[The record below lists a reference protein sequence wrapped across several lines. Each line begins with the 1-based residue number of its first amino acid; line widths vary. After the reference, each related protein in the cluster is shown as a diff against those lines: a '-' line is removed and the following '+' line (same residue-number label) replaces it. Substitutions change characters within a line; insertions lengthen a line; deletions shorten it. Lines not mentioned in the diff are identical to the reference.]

1 VSKNATKTETTT
13 STTEQI
19 LDLDYGQ
26 FLVSFD
32 NFIYQTESDLETILY
47 FADIMSLNIIEKE
60 EFVFGKKVTLRY
72 IAIFEIPRILS
83 YVRSL
88 DDDRNSYSGLCQR
101 YLSKLDCDSNIQDY
115 FKRLVKVLTP

>member
-1 VSKNATKTETTT
+1 VSKTTTTT
-13 STTEQI
+13 STSEQL
-19 LDLDYGQ
+19 LDSDYGQ
-26 FLVSFD
+26 CLVSFD

-60 EFVFGKKVTLRY
+60 ELVFGKKVTVRY

-88 DDDRNSYSGLCQR
+88 DDDRNTYSGLYQG
-101 YLSKLDCDSNIQDY
+101 YLSRLDTDSDIQDY